1 MRRWWSMSSSKS
13 VRRTTNENQCL
24 AEVRA
29 KIRSLA
35 DIPIPEPLLGHRPGS
50 LAIDITA
57 SLILI
62 LDPRKF
68 LWDSYSVLR

>member
-1 MRRWWSMSSSKS
+1 MRGWWSMSSSKS

-29 KIRSLA
+29 KIRSLS
-35 DIPIPEPLLGHRPGS
+35 DILLPVALLSDCPGS
-50 LAIDITA
+50 LTIDITA

-62 LDPRKF
+62 LDSRKS
-68 LWDSYSVLR
+68 L